1 MGLFDQVMQAVNDP
15 DKQANTSQLGQ
26 VVSVVQQLSQ
36 QNNTDASAMQTAVS
50 ILGSHVRSSLKET
63 RNSQGEA
70 AVQNLVQK
78 GGQSSTAAAVLGQL
92 LNGSQQNQVVSAIA
106 QKTGMSSQQ
115 IQAML
120 PALIPVVMQVLSSGS
135 SKTAAAAGGNNPVLN
150 AFLDADGD
158 GDVDMGDML
167 GMASRFSR

>member
-1 MGLFDQVMQAVNDP
+1 MGLFDQVMQAVSDP
-15 DKQANTSQLGQ
+15 DKQANTNQLGR

-70 AVQNLVQK
+70 AVQSLVQK

-106 QKTGMSSQQ
+106 QKTGMNSQQ

-120 PALIPVVMQVLSSGS
+120 PALIPVVMQVLSSGN
-135 SKTAAAAGGNNPVLN
+135 SKVGGAAGGNPVLN